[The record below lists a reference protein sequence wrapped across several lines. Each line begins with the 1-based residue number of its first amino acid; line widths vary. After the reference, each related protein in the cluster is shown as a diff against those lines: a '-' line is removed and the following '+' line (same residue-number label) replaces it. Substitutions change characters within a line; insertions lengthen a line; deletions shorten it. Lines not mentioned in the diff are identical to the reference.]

1 MLNLGFVSDAARMEM
16 GLNVDLHGGYVR
28 FGANNIASLF
38 FLIGYLIAFKCF
50 NSGGRDRAGTLA
62 LLVALAVAILS
73 GRRALWLTI
82 CMLPTV
88 IYLVAALS
96 GTTGRLSVTGRRLLV
111 AYAIGIVAVASV
123 LVAVSSTTDWEF
135 LAYLQAAFSEE
146 DERTIQAVYLIEA
159 FKEHPL
165 LGSGF
170 GGYAGYTRNAEM
182 PWLYE
187 LTYYQL
193 LFNLG
198 LAGTAMLFAGL
209 SYFFHLALN
218 TLKRAGSSL
227 PASCG
232 ILVGFF
238 AILVGSYSNPYLQFF
253 DSMIFIMLF
262 VSVSGA
268 AGPIVHLR
276 RGAWPQ
282 IATSP

>member
-1 MLNLGFVSDAARMEM
+1 M

-38 FLIGYLIAFKCF
+38 FLIGYLVAFKCF
-50 NSGGRDRAGTLA
+50 NTYGRDRAGTLA

-82 CMLPTV
+82 CMLPAMV
-88 IYLVAALS
+88 YLVAALS
-96 GTTGRLSVTGRRLLV
+96 GTGKLLSVAGRRLLV
-111 AYAIGIVAVASV
+111 VYAIGIVGVASV

-198 LAGTAMLFAGL
+198 LAGTATLLAGL
-209 SYFFHLALN
+209 AYFFHLALN
-218 TLKRAGSSL
+218 SLRRAGSSL

-238 AILVGSYSNPYLQFF
+238 AILIGSYSNPYMQFF
-253 DSMIFIMLF
+253 DSMVFIMLF
-262 VSVSGA
+262 VSLSGA
-268 AGPIVHLR
+268 AGPVLRLR
-276 RGAWPQ
+276 RGSYPQ
-282 IATSP
+282 AAPAP